1 MAIDLISIGNRIKF
15 YRLQR
20 KWTLERMADET
31 GVSLQM
37 LARVERGE
45 RSCSL
50 NTLIQIA
57 NALQLPADELLV
69 DNLVYT
75 NSQRDGDE
83 YYTLLDCT
91 PEETAILVKNMKSL
105 KEILHKYTIK

>member
-1 MAIDLISIGNRIKF
+1 MAIDLISIGNRIRF
-15 YRLQR
+15 YRLQH
-20 KWTLERMADET
+20 KWTLEEMSEET
-31 GVSLQM
+31 GISLQM

-50 NTLIQIA
+50 STLILIA

-69 DNLVYT
+69 DNLVCS
-75 NSQRDGDE
+75 NSKRDGDE

-91 PEETAILVKNMKSL
+91 QEEATILIKNMKSL
-105 KEILHKYTIK
+105 KEILHKFKIK